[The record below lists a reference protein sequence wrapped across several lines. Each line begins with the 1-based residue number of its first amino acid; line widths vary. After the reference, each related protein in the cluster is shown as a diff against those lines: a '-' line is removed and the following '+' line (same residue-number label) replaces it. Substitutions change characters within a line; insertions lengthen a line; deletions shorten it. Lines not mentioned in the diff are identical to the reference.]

1 MSTSIDSEG
10 NANLKN
16 AFPCACQIYTPPQT
30 IAADGGQ
37 RGKKRFVALAEM
49 THTLASRR
57 RLLTI
62 RFIAP
67 AEITHTPWQA
77 VLTYS
82 NWEDV
87 TVCFS
92 ESFASLSE
100 GLQRER
106 RLRAGPPAFQGGG
119 GPGAVATSPRWI
131 GSRCGCMK
139 QVACNPKATGGER

>member
-1 MSTSIDSEG
+1 
-10 NANLKN
+10 
-16 AFPCACQIYTPPQT
+16 
-30 IAADGGQ
+30 
-37 RGKKRFVALAEM
+37 M
-49 THTLASRR
+49 THTLASWR

-100 GLQRER
+100 GLQNALWALGGTPQRHRTDRMTLAVHADGQAEQFTARYAALLEHYGVTAEATNAASAHENGDCEQAHR
-106 RLRAGPPAFQGGG
+106 RFKEAVAQALLLQARAGWDRDA
-119 GPGAVATSPRWI
+119 GA
-131 GSRCGCMK
+131 
-139 QVACNPKATGGER
+139 

>member
-1 MSTSIDSEG
+1 
-10 NANLKN
+10 
-16 AFPCACQIYTPPQT
+16 
-30 IAADGGQ
+30 
-37 RGKKRFVALAEM
+37 M

-100 GLQRER
+100 GLQNALWALGGTPQRHRTDRMTLAVHADGQAEEKGTQLFFRLPEGRRDQTSR
-106 RLRAGPPAFQGGG
+106 RLTCCAWHG
-119 GPGAVATSPRWI
+119 
-131 GSRCGCMK
+131 
-139 QVACNPKATGGER
+139 